1 MMFHEMTPEQK
12 VAVNPK
18 VVPLP
23 ILKAVLNYTWRAF
36 GHNGYFISDDDM
48 EYMVEEMGTHNP
60 ATAKDLMRIADE
72 FKLDSEH
79 QEALF
84 GAFVYLG
91 FEVFGKDRRLVEYL
105 KRPAFN
111 IREAFDQHPYKGV
124 IGHLEKDSSQ
134 KNEKVDI
141 NDSLDAI
148 KIPSNRL
155 SQKSAGKR
163 QTKSESIGLRKLFL
177 SLMISML
184 WPTSSTVLNL
194 LSSLEGRLCDDYR
207 HSPRYRSAGGK

>member
-1 MMFHEMTPEQK
+1 MMFREMTPEQK

-23 ILKAVLNYTWRAF
+23 ILKAVLDYTWRAF

-48 EYMVEEMGTHNP
+48 EYMVEEMGTHDP

-148 KIPSNRL
+148 KNTVKQIESKVGR
-155 SQKSAGKR
+155 KTTDKER
-163 QTKSESIGLRKLFL
+163 IDRIKEIISESDDIHAMAYELHR
-177 SLMISML
+177 
-184 WPTSSTVLNL
+184 
-194 LSSLEGRLCDDYR
+194 LELAIELGREVV
-207 HSPRYRSAGGK
+207 